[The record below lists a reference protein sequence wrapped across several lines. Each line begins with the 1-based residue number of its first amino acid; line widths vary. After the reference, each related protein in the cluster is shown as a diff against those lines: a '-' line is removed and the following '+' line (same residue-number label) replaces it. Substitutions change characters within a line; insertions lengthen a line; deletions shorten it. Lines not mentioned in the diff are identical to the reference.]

1 MDRDLA
7 TFADIDARLVEIAK
21 DIKILSA
28 LAWPP
33 SAADEFLAGWNAGD
47 PRLPVI
53 EGPRI
58 NNDPILRELDALM
71 AECDRDHPVG
81 RFLHRSARS
90 YHTAAAMIAAIG
102 TLEFTVRSLDLYGGP
117 RDPLGPTGTSNLH
130 AAEHF
135 LARSQD
141 LIEASYIPDD
151 AYVLTPTSVAESL
164 RARIDPVFLRHPIE
178 VVIDPGMASKAAAG
192 SRRVRIRAATGFSPN
207 DVTQLIEHEIFVH
220 SVTALNGR
228 EQPHLRSLGLGAP
241 RTTCVQ
247 EGLAT
252 FAEMITN
259 SMDLGRLRRLALRVV
274 ATEMALGG
282 ADFIDLFRFFHD
294 QGQNLHESFHSAMRV
309 FRGGDVAGR
318 VAFTKDVVYLSGLI
332 QVHAFLLKAIQSRRP
347 ELIHHLFAGRLTL
360 GDVLE
365 LEPWFRSGALQGPL
379 YEPPW
384 ALNRASL
391 AAFLIYSAFNTR
403 FDLGDFVLDDFAE
416 RGD

>member
-1 MDRDLA
+1 MDRDL
-7 TFADIDARLVEIAK
+7 THFAAIDARLVEVAK

-33 SAADEFLAGWNAGD
+33 SAADQFLASWEAED

-53 EGPRI
+53 EAPRA
-58 NNDPILRELDALM
+58 NHDPVLRELDTLM
-71 AECDRDHPVG
+71 AACDRDHPVG
-81 RFLHRSARS
+81 RYLYRSARS
-90 YHTAAAMIAAIG
+90 YHLAARMIAGIG
-102 TLEFTVRSLDLYGGP
+102 TPEFTAMSLALYGGP
-117 RDPLGPTGTSNLH
+117 QDPLGPTGASNLM

-135 LARSQD
+135 LRRSQD
-141 LIEASYIPDD
+141 LIEVSYIPDD
-151 AYVLTPTSVAESL
+151 AYVLTPQSVAESL
-164 RARIDPVFLRHPIE
+164 QSRIEPVFHRHPIE

-192 SRRVRIRAATGFSPN
+192 SSRVRIRAATGFSPN
-207 DVTQLIEHEIFVH
+207 DVAQLIEHEIFVH

-282 ADFIDLFRFFHD
+282 ADFIDLFRFFLE
-294 QGQNLHESFHSAMRV
+294 QGQNQHESFHSAMRV

-332 QVHAFLLKAIQSRRP
+332 QVHAFLLKAIQSQRP
-347 ELIHHLFAGRLTL
+347 ELIHHLFAGRMTL
-360 GDVLE
+360 GDVLD
-365 LEPWFRSGALQGPL
+365 LDPWFRSGALQGPL

-384 ALNRASL
+384 IQNRASL
-391 AAFLIYSAFNTR
+391 AAFLIYSAFNTQ
-403 FDLGDFVLDDFAE
+403 FELADLALQDFAD